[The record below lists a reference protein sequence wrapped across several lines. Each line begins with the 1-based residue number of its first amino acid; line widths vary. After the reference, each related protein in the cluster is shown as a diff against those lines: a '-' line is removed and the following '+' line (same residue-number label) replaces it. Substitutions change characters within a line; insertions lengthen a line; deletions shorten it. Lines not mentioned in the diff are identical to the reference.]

1 MANFVDGPRL
11 DEVPEGTG
19 KAVELAGKPIALF
32 NVSGQIY
39 AIDDT
44 CPHFGASL
52 GLGTLDGRIVT
63 CRMHG
68 MRIDVVTGCFPA
80 SEGFAVTSYPVM
92 VVAGVIRVAV
102 G

>member
-1 MANFVDGPRL
+1 MANFVDAARF

-19 KAVELAGKPIALF
+19 KAVEIAGKSIALF
-32 NVSGQIY
+32 NVGGQIY
-39 AIDDT
+39 AIDDA

-52 GLGTLDGRIVT
+52 GLGKLDGRIVT

-68 MRIDVVTGCFPA
+68 MRIDVVTGGFPA
-80 SEGFAVTSYPVM
+80 SEGFAVTSYPVI
-92 VVAGVIRVAV
+92 VVAGMIRVAV